1 MEASHEGTSISFHS
15 SVNIDELTLPE
26 DSDTENNDLKD
37 NEDNYHQLFGATQWR
52 IQRVLD
58 AGIPVW
64 APKLCAQIIEKCLK

>member
-1 MEASHEGTSISFHS
+1 MKVS
-15 SVNIDELTLPE
+15 SAKTIYVLFYHLHQFGKKSVQHQYRTPGQRKLDLP
-26 DSDTENNDLKD
+26 
-37 NEDNYHQLFGATQWR
+37 QWR